1 MSSSNVGHTSEFNEI
16 HVRECIVY
24 HCDQTKKTITVMIR
38 DGKEKGMLPVSDRLQ
53 SVILPGM
60 LLKDTIVTVIFFRR
74 LKSNN
79 DTKWEVIW
87 GNPIFPKSKS

>member
-1 MSSSNVGHTSEFNEI
+1 MSSSEVGRTHEFNEI

-24 HCDQTKKTITVMIR
+24 HCDQANKTITVMIR
-38 DGKEKGMLPVSDRLQ
+38 DGKDKGMLPLSDRLQ

-74 LKSNN
+74 LHSNN
-79 DTKWEVIW
+79 DTKWQVIW
-87 GNPIFPKSKS
+87 GNPRFPE